1 MDVQVDAPADA
12 KVRVQ
17 VIVIVEVIIKKFE
30 QQQNCE
36 VLFAYYIGDRATQEI
51 GRARGIDILCITTGD
66 TINVKIDSID
76 IWAVNIYQTLSQKF
90 IFPNP
95 QHIMLLNNN
104 VIYSKDGSLI
114 DFIHQYKDDLFDE
127 FKQAIAYDIVHKYKP
142 LCQEINK
149 FNIDSKMRYRQW
161 LYEIVFSI
169 FIINHFNCELNNKEK
184 KILCD
189 IRGKYGYLMPYE
201 DIEKY
206 IVYNKNMEEP
216 YTPLSYKLLEKIG
229 DSMDNKIF
237 ANRYKVLL
245 KLYKKDYNFDNTLMY
260 TNSSVD
266 EADNFEYLNRCI
278 KILFDTIGRENE
290 IFWAVLDKVYN
301 LIYNN
306 HIFQHIGKIY
316 LFKCYDELPS
326 LINEVLKIEDMTQ
339 KKAFAL
345 NVLKLAIKDETV
357 VGNEEELNKLLH
369 LIEND
374 EVVKYQYDI
383 W

>member
-1 MDVQVDAPADA
+1 M
-12 KVRVQ
+12 
-17 VIVIVEVIIKKFE
+17 
-30 QQQNCE
+30 
-36 VLFAYYIGDRATQEI
+36 
-51 GRARGIDILCITTGD
+51 
-66 TINVKIDSID
+66 
-76 IWAVNIYQTLSQKF
+76 
-90 IFPNP
+90 
-95 QHIMLLNNN
+95 
-104 VIYSKDGSLI
+104 
-114 DFIHQYKDDLFDE
+114 
-127 FKQAIAYDIVHKYKP
+127 HKYKF

-161 LYEIVFSI
+161 LYEMVFSI
-169 FIINHFNCELNNKEK
+169 FIVNHFSCELNNKEK

-216 YTPLSYKLLEKIG
+216 YTPLSYELLEKIG

-290 IFWAVLDKVYN
+290 TFWAVLDKVYN